1 MNIKEAKELPIYLT
15 LKEVAELLR
24 VKPRT
29 IYAWVSDKRIPYE
42 RKGGLLRF
50 RLDVVIR
57 LERTGPLG
65 KIEIE
70 ITRCFAILSP
80 LL

>member
-1 MNIKEAKELPIYLT
+1 MNVKEAKETPIYLT

-50 RLDVVIR
+50 RLDAVVGWNEPAR
-57 LERTGPLG
+57 
-65 KIEIE
+65 
-70 ITRCFAILSP
+70 
-80 LL
+80 